1 MGESSGQSCFYRT
14 SACSLLFLPPAFDI
28 GGTVVSIVSGLE
40 DGVVKGN
47 SQSDQGFSNVAL
59 LGSKPPHPRLL
70 KSVLPVGRGRAQP
83 ATRSFPL
90 FWGGE
95 GKRKKTV
102 EKP

>member
-47 SQSDQGFSNVAL
+47 SQSDQGFSSVAL
-59 LGSKPPHPRLL
+59 IGSKPPPQIIKERVAGWARPPPTCNTLFNSFLGRLGAGQ
-70 KSVLPVGRGRAQP
+70 KN
-83 ATRSFPL
+83 
-90 FWGGE
+90 
-95 GKRKKTV
+95 
-102 EKP
+102 